1 MTQADVVILGPDS
14 AIARGCAE
22 SLRAADHEVLSARSL
37 EQVVKLLA
45 ERSRCVVLAMEPS
58 DESDWRV
65 LAQRA
70 DAPAVIVYAASG
82 STRDAVRAI
91 RDGAVDFLTERD
103 HAQALLSSVERHA
116 AASPKT
122 GLICEDPLTREL
134 AELALRVAD
143 RPVSVFLTGESGTG
157 KEVFAQFI
165 HQQSP
170 RATRPMVA
178 VNCAA
183 IPEQMLEAVLF
194 GFEKGAFTG
203 ANRAHA
209 GKFEQADGGTLLLDE
224 VSEIDG
230 ALQAKLLRVL
240 QEGEVERL
248 CGSGPRKIDVRVIAT
263 SNRDLRSEVE
273 EGRFREDLYYRLHV
287 FPLRLPALRERPRDI
302 LPLAETFIRRHC
314 IEPDRPPKLTAA
326 AARQLVGYDWP
337 GNVRELENVIQRG
350 LVMVDD
356 QTMDVGDLRFDD
368 VPRINTVTSQSRE
381 QPLGTQL
388 RDQEQQLIIDTLREF
403 QGSRSAAAERLG
415 ISVRTLRH
423 KLQRMRE
430 QGLDVPAVARAQF
443 A

>member
-14 AIARGCAE
+14 TVARDCAE
-22 SLRAADHEVLSARSL
+22 SLRAAGHAVHAERSL
-37 EQVVKLLA
+37 EQVLNLLA
-45 ERSRCVVLAMEPS
+45 ERARAVVLAIEPS
-58 DESDWRV
+58 DGPDWRA

-70 DAPAVIVYAASG
+70 NAPAVIVHAAAG
-82 STRDAVRAI
+82 STREAVRAI

-103 HAQALLSSVERHA
+103 DPQALVRSIERHA

-134 AELALRVAD
+134 AELALRVAE

-170 RATRPMVA
+170 RAGKPMVA

-224 VSEIDG
+224 VSEIDA

-248 CGSGPRKIDVRVIAT
+248 CGSGPRRIDVRVIAT
-263 SNRDLRSEVE
+263 SNRDLRREVE
-273 EGRFREDLYYRLHV
+273 AGRFREDLYYRLHV
-287 FPLRLPALRERPRDI
+287 FPLRLPALRERPQDI
-302 LPLAETFIRRHC
+302 LPLAESFIRRHC
-314 IEPDRPPKLTAA
+314 AEPDRPPKLTPA

-356 QTMDVGDLRFDD
+356 QTMDVRDLRFDD
-368 VPRINTVTSQSRE
+368 VPRLNPQATQDRE
-381 QPLGTQL
+381 QPLGSQL
-388 RDQEQQLIIDTLREF
+388 RDQEQQLIIDTLRELH
-403 QGSRSAAAERLG
+403 GSRSAAAERLG

-430 QGLDVPAVARAQF
+430 QGLDVPAGARAQF